1 MTIGAQLA
9 TPSRALRSAGALVA
23 HALCVIDQQSGAP
36 ALLQK
41 ESVALTS
48 LFTAFELLA

>member
-1 MTIGAQLA
+1 VTIGAQLA

-23 HALCVIDQQSGAP
+23 HVLRVIDQQSSVP

-41 ESVALTS
+41 ESVVLTS
-48 LFTAFELLA
+48 LFTAFEWLA